1 MICILHSKH
10 KHWIHCCMC
19 NTYLW
24 CKHTITSRYYPTNM
38 YYNKSLES
46 VYSISPGGIS
56 GGWWEEMVP
65 LSAPTLRVVETL
77 RRAGLERPRVG
88 ATGDS
93 IWQYNEQQ
101 SSVLKNWCRKITRCI
116 VFDFFVHHIVITN
129 NVDYCDYVRES
140 LLQSSTVICHTLQK
154 KLDTSC

>member
-1 MICILHSKH
+1 M
-10 KHWIHCCMC
+10 
-19 NTYLW
+19 
-24 CKHTITSRYYPTNM
+24 
-38 YYNKSLES
+38 
-46 VYSISPGGIS
+46 
-56 GGWWEEMVP
+56 P

-116 VFDFFVHHIVITN
+116 VFDFFVHHIEITN
-129 NVDYCDYVRES
+129 NIVIHVLNPQTVSTYVSHCCRAA
-140 LLQSSTVICHTLQK
+140 QSSVTHFK
-154 KLDTSC
+154 KNLIHHARNIVAKS